1 MATAPVDSG
10 AHMGR
15 LDNKSILVTGGA
27 RGIGRAIVEKCARE
41 GGLVSFFDKDQA
53 AGLEAARAPRTAAGA
68 VTFFKVD
75 VTREADV
82 QRAVH
87 EVLDQ
92 RGQIDVLVNNA
103 GVNSYFD
110 AAVMT
115 EAQWDQVFAV
125 DLKGA
130 WLCAKHVLPGMRVR
144 GAGSI
149 VNIASIHAT
158 LTIAGMFPYAAAK
171 SGLVGLTRS
180 LALDCAPF
188 GIRVNAVSPGWT
200 RTGLVEEWFALQRDP
215 QVAEAGVLKAH
226 PMRRIATPEEIANVV
241 AFVASDEASA
251 MTGASVSVDCGLGI
265 QFAT

>member
-1 MATAPVDSG
+1 MAAAQVATGVN
-10 AHMGR
+10 MGR
-15 LDNKSILVTGGA
+15 LDGKSILVTGGA
-27 RGIGRAIVEKCARE
+27 RGIGRAIVEKCTAE
-41 GGLVSFFDKDQA
+41 GGLVSFFDVDQA
-53 AGLEAARAPRTAAGA
+53 SGTATARQLGTAATP

-75 VTREADV
+75 VTREDDI

-87 EVLDQ
+87 AVLDQ

-103 GVNSYFD
+103 GVNAYFD

-130 WLCAKHVLPGMRVR
+130 WLCSKHVLPGMRVR
-144 GAGSI
+144 GSGSI

-200 RTGLVEEWFALQRDP
+200 RTSLVEEWFALQLDP
-215 QVAEAGVLKAH
+215 QAAEAGVIKAH
-226 PMRRIATPEEIANVV
+226 PMRRIATPAEIANVV

-251 MTGASVSVDCGLGI
+251 MTGASVPVDCGLGI